1 MDICGSLF
9 LVMRKILFF
18 FIAALS
24 LTSCFH
30 HGEND
35 ARDAV
40 DSFSVAYFNWRF
52 KDAMP
57 FVTPQSKQWLRFAA
71 SQVDQEDVDSLRAKQ
86 YAAEVKV
93 DDVSSVNDTTKL
105 ATVIVRDF
113 LAMDSIGRGP
123 RAVPADTFHIPVA
136 LTGGYWRVDLRRL
149 P

>member
-9 LVMRKILFF
+9 LVMRQILFF

-93 DDVSSVNDTTKL
+93 DDVSSVDDTTKL

-113 LAMDSIGRGP
+113 LAMDTIGQGP
-123 RAVPADTFHIPVA
+123 HAVPIDTFRIPVA
-136 LTGGYWRVDLRRL
+136 LTKGYWRVSLHRL

>member
-1 MDICGSLF
+1 ML
-9 LVMRKILFF
+9 
-18 FIAALS
+18 

-35 ARDAV
+35 AREAV

-52 KDAMP
+52 ADAMP
-57 FVTPQSKQWLRFAA
+57 FVTPQSSRWLRFAA
-71 SQVDQEDVDSLRAKQ
+71 AQVEQEDVDSLRAKR

-93 DDVSSVNDTTKL
+93 DDVSSVDDTTKL

-113 LAMDSIGRGP
+113 LAMDTIGQGP
-123 RAVPADTFHIPVA
+123 RAVPLDTFRIPLA
-136 LTGGYWRVDLRRL
+136 LTNGYWRVSLHRL